1 MSTGW
6 MFFGIVYALYWVSQG
21 VAYAACRSGSA
32 AGQRLARFFWNN
44 RIDLFQRRPFS
55 TVLEAMEGRRFWLA
69 ASLVMLVNVRMV
81 VLQWVLGMVFLA
93 PLLAVV
99 SGAMAGALF
108 SLGERR
114 TVFPYGMI
122 NVLFEWGA
130 FAAGGPVFFGIKGI
144 PPLDAVR
151 NQRYL

>member
-1 MSTGW
+1 MATICHITTAWEWARALKGW
-6 MFFGIVYALYWVSQG
+6 PWKYLSVPQCSDQPVCTRTA
-21 VAYAACRSGSA
+21 
-32 AGQRLARFFWNN
+32 
-44 RIDLFQRRPFS
+44 
-55 TVLEAMEGRRFWLA
+55 
-69 ASLVMLVNVRMV
+69 
-81 VLQWVLGMVFLA
+81 
-93 PLLAVV
+93 LLAVV

-122 NVLFEWGA
+122 NMLFEWEA
-130 FAAGGPVFFGIKGI
+130 FAAGGPVFFGIKGF